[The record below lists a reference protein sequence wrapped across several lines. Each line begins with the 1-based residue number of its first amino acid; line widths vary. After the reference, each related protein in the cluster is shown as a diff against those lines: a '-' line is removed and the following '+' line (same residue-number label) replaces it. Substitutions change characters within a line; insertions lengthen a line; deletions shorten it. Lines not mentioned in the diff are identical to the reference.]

1 MGIRKAIED
10 YVLTTGN
17 YTLDNPVR
25 RVDGLRS
32 DVDTDYNVKPI
43 EGTNGIRLLPDPF
56 GERGRKIHII
66 V

>member
-1 MGIRKAIED
+1 MRIRKVIED

-17 YTLDNPVR
+17 YALDNPVR

-32 DVDTDYNVKPI
+32 DIDTDYNVKPA
-43 EGTNGIRLLPDPF
+43 ERSHGIRLLPDPF

-66 V
+66 A